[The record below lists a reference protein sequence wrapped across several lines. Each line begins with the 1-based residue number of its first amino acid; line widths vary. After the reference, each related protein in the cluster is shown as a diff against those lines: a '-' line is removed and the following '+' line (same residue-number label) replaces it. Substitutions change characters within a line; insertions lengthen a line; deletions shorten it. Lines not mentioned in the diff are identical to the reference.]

1 MSESYCHDFS
11 EPLFIRG
18 KKTERPKQPEGVSTL
33 VGVFQEPERQ
43 KPATQSRQSLDTP
56 MKKDPRGRSEET
68 RTPLRGSSKS
78 SKQRRWRQDSVD

>member
-33 VGVFQEPERQ
+33 VGVFQEPER
-43 KPATQSRQSLDTP
+43 KN
-56 MKKDPRGRSEET
+56 PRRS
-68 RTPLRGSSKS
+68 
-78 SKQRRWRQDSVD
+78 QDNR